1 MANDSSSKLDM
12 PDGTERKSYTP
23 KAFHTVAQ
31 GRRRPQPWKGCTIII
46 RSKNRLENAILQL
59 VEPFQ
64 GSFISTNDYPGWRGF
79 AAYPG
84 LRCATPSGYSLYGK
98 SSG

>member
-1 MANDSSSKLDM
+1 M
-12 PDGTERKSYTP
+12 
-23 KAFHTVAQ
+23 F
-31 GRRRPQPWKGCTIII
+31 
-46 RSKNRLENAILQL
+46 QL

-84 LRCATPSGYSLYGK
+84 LRCATPVGLMRSMQTWNYCISAD
-98 SSG
+98 